1 MSIHCNL
8 EPTNG
13 SCITTESQ
21 PEGVSMVHFP
31 LTKSTVRE
39 STVRVSNA
47 TGGASLQRP
56 SSGNDCLPA
65 GNDDTQTSRRQ
76 LIFLDIMPQM
86 CGCRDRATRLPSLRL
101 ISWHCRW
108 IVTRRRS
115 SFGDLMCRLVPR
127 VACCT
132 PSSGAK
138 S

>member
-76 LIFLDIMPQM
+76 LIFFGYYAANVRLSRPCHSLAIITADQLALPLD
-86 CGCRDRATRLPSLRL
+86 RYATAVVVWGLDVPTSPPRCLLHTL
-101 ISWHCRW
+101 IWR
-108 IVTRRRS
+108 
-115 SFGDLMCRLVPR
+115 
-127 VACCT
+127 
-132 PSSGAK
+132 
-138 S
+138 